1 MKEQQFNISTLK
13 QQHETTMSLLRQDLC
28 DAQSQHRQEIVI
40 LEQKH
45 SNMLTNASLRIRKA
59 TETTLELEASVR
71 EELLKEHQ
79 NTIDDLEK
87 QVRMQTE
94 RANDAHDC
102 LSELE
107 ERFEEQQEQVKANN
121 NVLHLSTETKTPTS
135 SDIILNELHQA
146 ESRIVELKNSL
157 DLHMQ
162 ENEDTKMM
170 DAAVKVV
177 GNHNVKQKIHFVEK
191 LQNDRR
197 ELKYQNRKLTAELA
211 KLKIEQAQSSFQKFR
226 HQLHQINRGE
236 PSSPKRSPSTRSMR
250 SSSSKKSSAKKSS
263 SKNKKKSP
271 TNRKSPS
278 LFISV
283 GNKENSGANSPRSR
297 KKNVGITSRIG
308 KLAMSSLTSS
318 SLHSPK
324 SLV

>member
-1 MKEQQFNISTLK
+1 
-13 QQHETTMSLLRQDLC
+13 
-28 DAQSQHRQEIVI
+28 
-40 LEQKH
+40 
-45 SNMLTNASLRIRKA
+45 
-59 TETTLELEASVR
+59 
-71 EELLKEHQ
+71 
-79 NTIDDLEK
+79 
-87 QVRMQTE
+87 
-94 RANDAHDC
+94 
-102 LSELE
+102 
-107 ERFEEQQEQVKANN
+107 QQEQVKAN

-236 PSSPKRSPSTRSMR
+236 PSPKRSPSTRSMR
-250 SSSSKKSSAKKSS
+250 NSSSKKSSTKKSS

-278 LFISV
+278 LFV
-283 GNKENSGANSPRSR
+283 TVAGNKENACNSPRSR

>member
-1 MKEQQFNISTLK
+1 MKEQQLNISNLQ

-121 NVLHLSTETKTPTS
+121 VLHLSTETKTPTS
-135 SDIILNELHQA
+135 SDIILNELQQA

-250 SSSSKKSSAKKSS
+250 SSSSKKSSSKK
-263 SKNKKKSP
+263 KKKSP

>member
-1 MKEQQFNISTLK
+1 MKEQQLNISNLQ

-28 DAQSQHRQEIVI
+28 EAQSQHRQEIVI

-135 SDIILNELHQA
+135 SDIILNELQQA

-236 PSSPKRSPSTRSMR
+236 PSPKRSPSTRSMR
-250 SSSSKKSSAKKSS
+250 NSSSKKSSTKKSS

-278 LFISV
+278 LFV
-283 GNKENSGANSPRSR
+283 TVAGNKENACNSPRSR

>member
-1 MKEQQFNISTLK
+1 MKEQQLNISNLQ

-107 ERFEEQQEQVKANN
+107 ERFEEQQEQVKAN

-236 PSSPKRSPSTRSMR
+236 PSPKRSPSTRSMR
-250 SSSSKKSSAKKSS
+250 NSSSKKSSTKKSS

-278 LFISV
+278 LFV
-283 GNKENSGANSPRSR
+283 TVAGNKENACNSPRSR

>member
-1 MKEQQFNISTLK
+1 
-13 QQHETTMSLLRQDLC
+13 
-28 DAQSQHRQEIVI
+28 
-40 LEQKH
+40 
-45 SNMLTNASLRIRKA
+45 
-59 TETTLELEASVR
+59 
-71 EELLKEHQ
+71 
-79 NTIDDLEK
+79 
-87 QVRMQTE
+87 MQTE

-236 PSSPKRSPSTRSMR
+236 LSSPKRSPSTRSMR
-250 SSSSKKSSAKKSS
+250 SSSSKKSSSKK
-263 SKNKKKSP
+263 KKKSP

>member
-1 MKEQQFNISTLK
+1 MKEQQLNISNLQ

-236 PSSPKRSPSTRSMR
+236 PSPKRSPSTRSMR
-250 SSSSKKSSAKKSS
+250 NSSSKKSSTKKSS

-278 LFISV
+278 LFV
-283 GNKENSGANSPRSR
+283 TVAGNKENACNSPRSR